1 MKNLMTIAAVVL
13 SLLFVTGCEK
23 ETVIPEQN
31 VPTEIKNYVSTHFP
45 SCSISKAIK
54 ENDENEEMYE
64 ITLSCGVKLEFNK
77 QKEIIDIDWN
87 TKLPDSVIPANILSY
102 VISNYSTNFIIGWEL
117 QSGNQEVQLDNN
129 LVLVFNMTGDFLRV
143 DD

>member
-13 SLLFVTGCEK
+13 SLLFMTGCDK

-31 VPTEIKNYVSTHFP
+31 VPTEINNYVSTHFP
-45 SCSISKAIK
+45 NCSISKAIK

-77 QKEIIDIDWN
+77 QKEIIDIDGT
-87 TKLPDSVIPANILSY
+87 TKLPDSVIPTNILSY
-102 VISNYSTNFIIGWEL
+102 VNSNYSTYYIIGWEL
-117 QSGNQEVQLDNN
+117 QLGNQEVQLNNN
-129 LVLVFNMTGDFLRV
+129 LVLVFNMAGEFLRV
-143 DD
+143 DE

>member
-13 SLLFVTGCEK
+13 SLLFVTGCKK

-87 TKLPDSVIPANILSY
+87 KKTS
-102 VISNYSTNFIIGWEL
+102 
-117 QSGNQEVQLDNN
+117 
-129 LVLVFNMTGDFLRV
+129 
-143 DD
+143 

>member
-13 SLLFVTGCEK
+13 SLLFMTGCDK

-31 VPTEIKNYVSTHFP
+31 VPTEINNYVSTHFP
-45 SCSISKAIK
+45 NCSISKAIK

-64 ITLSCGVKLEFNK
+64 ITLSCGIKLEFNK

-87 TKLPDSVIPANILSY
+87 TKLPDSVIPTNILTY
-102 VISNYSTNFIIGWEL
+102 VNSNYSTNFIIGWEL
-117 QSGNQEVQLDNN
+117 QSGNQEVQLNNN
-129 LVLVFNMTGDFLRV
+129 LVLVFDMAGEFLRI

>member
-13 SLLFVTGCEK
+13 SLLFMTGCDK

-31 VPTEIKNYVSTHFP
+31 VPTEINNYVSTHFP
-45 SCSISKAIK
+45 NCSISKAIK

-87 TKLPDSVIPANILSY
+87 KKLPDSVIPANILSY

-117 QSGNQEVQLDNN
+117 QSGNQEVQLNNN
-129 LVLVFNMTGDFLRV
+129 LVLVFDMAGEFLRI